1 MTKREF
7 LDRLERCLASLDA
20 GERAAMVDFY
30 SEQIDDR
37 IDDGMTES
45 QAVASLE
52 SPEDIAAN
60 ILAQRAESQAQAKSG
75 PSPTPAAENPSKPKG
90 CLHTIGKV
98 LLWTCAIIG
107 ILILLPFAC
116 GIACA
121 VATAYLCLWVADLC
135 LGVGALACMFIGAL
149 SIVACVVAPAS
160 GVLATVANVAVI
172 ALCLWVAD
180 LCLGVGALA
189 CMFIGALS
197 IVACVVAP
205 ASGVL
210 ATVANVAVIAGF
222 FGTTILL
229 AIATYLFAK
238 LLVMLV
244 VWIVRAIK
252 GRAGRARTT
261 ATVSAKEYP
270 SMPMPPMAEKERP
283 RRRMPLWGVAAI
295 GSTVVV
301 LASVCTVLGTIAV
314 AGGPEGLAEQ
324 AGYSL
329 KGETHSFDASV
340 VDRIEISDAPQENGS
355 RQGHYFYRVY
365 LGVSADDQVHVVEPD
380 GDVALMAWGSVVNAD
395 ARQVGSTVNVTV
407 GAHEGPIFA
416 NPVASLDTI
425 AGGPYSNWL
434 RVYVPQGWKGTISV
448 NSATAQVEAMPFRE
462 AEEKLSIDG
471 NLELHADNITLTG
484 VDANAAE
491 LTADAVRLDGVSI
504 EGELQVNEGK
514 TLGWALLDGVEAKRG
529 VFGGD
534 QVHVIESE
542 IGTIK
547 AEAGTTVD
555 GVLPDMYDRWEEPAD
570 EQA

>member
-121 VATAYLCLWVADLC
+121 VATAY
-135 LGVGALACMFIGAL
+135 
-149 SIVACVVAPAS
+149 
-160 GVLATVANVAVI
+160 
-172 ALCLWVAD
+172 LCLWVAD

-570 EQA
+570 EQV